1 VSAMTNNNLCAPNIK
16 QHSMSLLRF
25 SHMYTYEHELTDF
38 NHGDDTGIYDD
49 GGGHYQS

>member
-1 VSAMTNNNLCAPNIK
+1 
-16 QHSMSLLRF
+16 
-25 SHMYTYEHELTDF
+25 MYTYEHELTDF